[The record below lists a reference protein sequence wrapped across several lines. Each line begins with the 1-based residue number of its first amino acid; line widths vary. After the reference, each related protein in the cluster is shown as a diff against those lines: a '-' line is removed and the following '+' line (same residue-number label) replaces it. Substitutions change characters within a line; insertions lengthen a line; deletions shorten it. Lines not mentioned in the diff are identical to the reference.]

1 MGGEHFGPSDL
12 GREQEVEIRGGG
24 GGEVS
29 DKAEGGFGLRAA
41 SHVGAEE
48 GGGLALLL
56 FYTMGCGCGWVAV
69 AHARRLGG
77 LQICPERGVED
88 GDQRFG
94 VVEIEQ
100 TELGL
105 RRG

>member
-1 MGGEHFGPSDL
+1 VNPGGAIGVGGEHFGPSDL

-56 FYTMGCGCGWVAV
+56 FYTMGCGCRWGSCRRSLAATAV
-69 AHARRLGG
+69 
-77 LQICPERGVED
+77 CK
-88 GDQRFG
+88 
-94 VVEIEQ
+94 
-100 TELGL
+100 
-105 RRG
+105 